1 MRRIGIMGG
10 AFDPIHVGHLL
21 VAEAARDQFA
31 LEEVWFMPSHLPP
44 HKRKAGVSGQMRL
57 EMVTE
62 AIAGNPA
69 FKPLDIEL
77 KRGGISYTIDTMKEL
92 QRLHPDIRFHFI
104 IGADMINYL
113 PKWEGIEEL
122 VQMVT
127 FIGLQRPGS
136 MLELDS
142 LPEYIEE
149 AVCLAEMPLV
159 DISSS
164 LIRKRIARGQ
174 SVRYMVPE
182 SVYEYMIRSGIY
194 AVQQGGTD

>member
-1 MRRIGIMGG
+1 MGG

>member
-1 MRRIGIMGG
+1 MRKIGIMGG

-21 VAEAARDQFA
+21 VAEAARDQFG

-44 HKRKAGVSGQMRL
+44 HKREAGVSGQQRL
-57 EMVTE
+57 EMVSV
-62 AIAGNPA
+62 AIAGNPY

-77 KRGGISYTIDTMKEL
+77 VRGGISYTIDTMKEL
-92 QRLHPDIRFHFI
+92 QQLHPDIHFHFI

-122 VQMVT
+122 VNMVK

-142 LPEYIEE
+142 LPQFIED
-149 AVCLAEMPLV
+149 AVVLAEMPLV

-164 LIRKRIARGQ
+164 LIRRRAAKGQ

-194 AVQQGGTD
+194 AVQPG